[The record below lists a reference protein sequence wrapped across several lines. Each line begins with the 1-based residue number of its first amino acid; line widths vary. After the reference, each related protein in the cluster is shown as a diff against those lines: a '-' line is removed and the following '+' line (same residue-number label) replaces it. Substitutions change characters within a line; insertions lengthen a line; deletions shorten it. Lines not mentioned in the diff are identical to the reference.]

1 MNTHNEKNIFDFD
14 HAKLGEIS
22 LVYQAIQYLS
32 SSEYLLTDTLSNCL
46 GTLFDEVEVIDDTD
60 IGVDAY
66 LAAYAQYSPMEDL
79 CIRQIAVQAAYL
91 DDMYGNK
98 ELSDLKDI
106 DLQMMNTIESL
117 TRYLSD
123 NVGRVLPAFLINDQ
137 AHEFWAL
144 LHRFFRTTSKNKSRT
159 ALYKSYLGFLRDT
172 QRKLGTSKM
181 SQETKDILS
190 NEDSFSL
197 FQYGFKSL
205 ERTTGESIA
214 ACYGLDDSVKV
225 FALVVSW
232 SAIYE
237 TLQGTDYTIELSF
250 RK

>member
-1 MNTHNEKNIFDFD
+1 MNTHNEKNLFDFN
-14 HAKLGEIS
+14 HAKHNEIS

-32 SSEYLLTDTLSNCL
+32 SSEYLLTNTLSNCL
-46 GTLFDEVEVIDDTD
+46 GTLFDSVEAIDDTD
-60 IGVDAY
+60 IGIDAY
-66 LAAYAQYSPMEDL
+66 LAAYAQYSPLEDL

-106 DLQMMNTIESL
+106 DKQMMNTIKYL
-117 TRYLSD
+117 TRFLSN
-123 NVGRVLPAFLINDQ
+123 NVGSVLPTFLINDH

-144 LHRFFRTTSKNKSRT
+144 LHRFFRSTSKNKSRT

-172 QRKLGTSKM
+172 QRQLGASKM

-190 NEDSFSL
+190 NEDSFFL

-205 ERTTGESIA
+205 ERKTGENIA
-214 ACYGLDDSVKV
+214 ACYGLDDSIKV
-225 FALVVSW
+225 FALIVSW
-232 SAIYE
+232 CAIYE
-237 TLQGTDYTIELSF
+237 TLKGTKLTVEHCF
-250 RK
+250 G

>member
-1 MNTHNEKNIFDFD
+1 MNTHNVKNIFDFD

-66 LAAYAQYSPMEDL
+66 LAAYAQYSPIEDL

-91 DDMYGNK
+91 DDMYGDK
-98 ELSDLKDI
+98 ELSDLNDI
-106 DLQMMNTIESL
+106 DKQMMNTIESL
-117 TRYLSD
+117 TSYLSN

-205 ERTTGESIA
+205 ERKTGENIA

-237 TLQGTDYTIELSF
+237 ALQGTDYTIELSF

>member
-66 LAAYAQYSPMEDL
+66 LAAYAQYSPIEDL

-172 QRKLGTSKM
+172 QRKLGASKM
-181 SQETKDILS
+181 SQESKDILS
-190 NEDSFSL
+190 NEDSFFL

-205 ERTTGESIA
+205 GQKTRDNIVA
-214 ACYGLDDSVKV
+214 RYGLDDSVKV
-225 FALVVSW
+225 LALIVSW
-232 SAIYE
+232 RAIYE
-237 TLQGTDYTIELSF
+237 TLNGTKFTVEHCF
-250 RK
+250 G

>member
-1 MNTHNEKNIFDFD
+1 MNTHNEKNLFDFN
-14 HAKLGEIS
+14 HSKHNEIS

-32 SSEYLLTDTLSNCL
+32 SSEYLLTNTLSNCL
-46 GTLFDEVEVIDDTD
+46 GTLFESVEAIDDTD
-60 IGVDAY
+60 IGIDAY
-66 LAAYAQYSPMEDL
+66 LAAYAQYSPLEDL

-106 DLQMMNTIESL
+106 DKQMMNTIESL
-117 TRYLSD
+117 TSYLSN

-190 NEDSFSL
+190 NEDSFFL

-205 ERTTGESIA
+205 GQKTRDNIVA
-214 ACYGLDDSVKV
+214 RYGLDDSVKV

-237 TLQGTDYTIELSF
+237 TLKGTKFTVEHCF
-250 RK
+250 G